1 MRDVRKLSKINLG
14 NEMWETGFLQQSD
27 GMLRSPGMEGVG
39 CAEDLGLP
47 GSSELGEEE
56 SVG

>member
-39 CAEDLGLP
+39 CAEDLGAV
-47 GSSELGEEE
+47 SQERKK
-56 SVG
+56 V